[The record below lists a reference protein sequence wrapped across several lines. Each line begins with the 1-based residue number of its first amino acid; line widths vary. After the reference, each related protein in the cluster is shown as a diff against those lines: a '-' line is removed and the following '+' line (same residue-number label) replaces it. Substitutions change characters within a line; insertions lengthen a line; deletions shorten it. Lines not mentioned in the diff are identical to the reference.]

1 MRRLITFLLVLL
13 TGLTAH
19 AATIEARL
27 VRATNEPV
35 ARDEHVRD
43 IEAKLKKQFGY
54 EHYRQLGSGKAAL
67 DNKTQRLDLGEGF
80 SVLVTPQGSTN
91 RTQDLHIELYAG
103 KAAVA
108 KMPVTLSPRGHLF
121 AGPIRVGNDW
131 LVLALRVVE

>member
-1 MRRLITFLLVLL
+1 MRGLITSLLVLL
-13 TGLTAH
+13 TGLTARG
-19 AATIEARL
+19 ATIEARL

-43 IEAKLKKQFGY
+43 IEDKLKKQFGY
-54 EHYRQLGSGKAAL
+54 EYYRQLGSGKAVL
-67 DNKTQRLDLGEGF
+67 DNKPQHLNLGEGF
-80 SVLVTPQGSTN
+80 SVLVTPQGTKN
-91 RTQDLHIELYAG
+91 QTQDLHLELYAG

-108 KMPVTLSPRGHLF
+108 KMPVKLSPRGHLF